1 METTNLVI
9 FKRETTTTFNKK
21 NNFIEPKRINKNNT
35 LEKNTATHSANQFNK
50 CIIKFNARKSGAK
63 TKIKKYNDF
72 YGSRTNKYGDD
83 SIERE
88 KRLLDCMDRS
98 KIYMNS
104 LKEHL
109 RTSRQNKV
117 LFDL

>member
-1 METTNLVI
+1 MINLVI

-21 NNFIEPKRINKNNT
+21 NNFIEPKRINT
-35 LEKNTATHSANQFNK
+35 LEKKTATHSANQFNK